1 MPHRPVYARS
11 WLPSRAA
18 SHKALEFN
26 ADSQRGD
33 GIAKVVL
40 EKSHGYP
47 PVAIGLFGIYNI
59 TNDVST
65 RIHSRCREGAQ
76 ILHLERRPM

>member
-1 MPHRPVYARS
+1 MSSTPLAK
-11 WLPSRAA
+11 WA
-18 SHKALEFN
+18 E
-26 ADSQRGD
+26 
-33 GIAKVVL
+33 GIAKVVSDHVL

-65 RIHSRCREGAQ
+65 RIHSRLQRGPPNFAFGAEGNVSYKE
-76 ILHLERRPM
+76 L